1 MYDQTKD
8 RYHVDRAIAL
18 CEKGIA
24 LNDQLAPLWDT
35 FGRAYL
41 LDTNLRSYERAHA
54 YFDRGLRI
62 QPENAMLNFHKGAA
76 YAVEQKVEA
85 ALPYLERSREL
96 EPGLPDTYKVLAY
109 VYRSLRRPQEAI
121 DNFNQYLRLQPNAS
135 DASRVRQ
142 DLQQLQAQLQGAAP
156 EG

>member
-1 MYDQTKD
+1 MSA
-8 RYHVDRAIAL
+8 RYHRGDLSGTTWTWRNLTNKGATGDSIHPDQHAIA
-18 CEKGIA
+18 
-24 LNDQLAPLWDT
+24 
-35 FGRAYL
+35 F
-41 LDTNLRSYERAHA
+41 
-54 YFDRGLRI
+54 
-62 QPENAMLNFHKGAA
+62 
-76 YAVEQKVEA
+76 
-85 ALPYLERSREL
+85 

-121 DNFNQYLRLQPNAS
+121 DNFNRYLQLQPNAS